1 MKSIKLL
8 AFSIVICLL
17 SGFSSFGQTLELDSL
32 YPSEYGDEPELFT
45 EISTLDPDKAAL
57 MSAILPGLGQ
67 VYNKQYW
74 KLPIIFGAGFTIGYY
89 INYNHSYYQ
98 SLRNSLIAATDG
110 NDATINRFE
119 NLSETTLESRQE
131 RFRRD
136 RDFLIIIA
144 AVAYLLN
151 IADAHISAH
160 LEEFAINEELSLSL
174 RPSMQ
179 EMPTGANNVGLS
191 LSLKF

>member
-1 MKSIKLL
+1 MKSVHFFLIL
-8 AFSIVICLL
+8 
-17 SGFSSFGQTLELDSL
+17 GFIAVSASVSAQTNALDTL
-32 YPSEYGDEPELFT
+32 YPSKYGDDIELF
-45 EISTLDPDKAAL
+45 EEKSTLDPDKAAL
-57 MSAILPGLGQ
+57 LSAILPGLGQ

-74 KLPIIFGAGFTIGYY
+74 KLPIIVGAGFTIGFY

-98 SLRNSLIAATDG
+98 SLRNSLIAETDE
-110 NDATINRFE
+110 NPRTINRFE
-119 NLSETTLESRQE
+119 NLSRGTLESRTE

-136 RDFLIIIA
+136 RDFLIIVA
-144 AVAYLLN
+144 AAAYLLN

-160 LEEFAINEELSLSL
+160 LEEFAINDELKLSL

-179 EMPTGANNVGLS
+179 QMPVGSNNVGLS